1 LTKDIFK
8 NIIRTIKTFDKSKI
22 ILKRGDIMK
31 INKEKLE
38 LLLARKCISGY
49 ELMKKAGLQSHTF
62 SRIRNGF
69 ANLRPKTVG
78 KIAIALDVSVEELL
92 EK

>member
-1 LTKDIFK
+1 
-8 NIIRTIKTFDKSKI
+8 
-22 ILKRGDIMK
+22 MK

-62 SRIRNGF
+62 CKF
-69 ANLRPKTVG
+69 KT
-78 KIAIALDVSVEELL
+78 KNSW
-92 EK
+92 

>member
-1 LTKDIFK
+1 
-8 NIIRTIKTFDKSKI
+8 
-22 ILKRGDIMK
+22 ME

-49 ELMKKAGLQSHTF
+49 ELMQKAGLQSHTF

-69 ANLRPKTVG
+69 SNLRPTTVG
-78 KIAIALDVSVEELL
+78 KIAKALNVDVEEILR
-92 EK
+92 E

>member
-1 LTKDIFK
+1 
-8 NIIRTIKTFDKSKI
+8 
-22 ILKRGDIMK
+22 M
-31 INKEKLE
+31 E
-38 LLLARKCISGY
+38 
-49 ELMKKAGLQSHTF
+49 KAGLQSHTF

-69 ANLRPKTVG
+69 PNLRPKTVG

>member
-1 LTKDIFK
+1 
-8 NIIRTIKTFDKSKI
+8 
-22 ILKRGDIMK
+22 MK

-38 LLLARKCISGY
+38 LLLARKCIPGY
-49 ELMKKAGLQSHTF
+49 ELMEKAGLQSHTF

-69 ANLRPKTVG
+69 PNLRPKTVG